1 MSPHLTRRLLAGLP
15 LLAVIGSNG
24 CSAPDRDGNQAAASP
39 TATTPASVPTPIQP
53 ATPAA
58 AVTATP
64 AAAVPSA
71 AELYRLVAPVAL
83 FPDRLLAQV
92 LAAATHPDQIA
103 AEADMLRQNPG
114 LNAAALQAALTPQ
127 PWDPAVKGLA
137 SFPDVLNQ
145 MDRSPAWTAALGRA
159 YTSDSTDL
167 MNAVQ
172 VLRQRAVNQGHLKS
186 TPQQTVVSRTVTTQT
201 VTSGEL
207 VPAPQSYVEI
217 EPTQPD
223 VVYVPSYN
231 PALVYG
237 QDYGAWPGYYEAD
250 GGFDAGWSGGLIGFG
265 AGIAVGALLSHPWG
279 WHHWGMHWGG
289 PPPPGAGMDGWRAPS
304 VYYDQRHYNVQNI
317 SIHDN
322 RQGFAAGGFR
332 RPPVG
337 MGAGQA
343 AGGPIGRSGGGYG
356 PPGGHWQTPQ
366 FNQRLNAH
374 TWGQGAASAPELS
387 RGPTF
392 QAHAGPQGG
401 SGWSPQAMPGQ
412 HSHPVSYIHNDAA
425 GSRQP
430 PTGLHVSTRAPGQA
444 MPSGSFRGFQQT
456 GEVPQQRSTPFN
468 REPGFHQEGGFNPA
482 QRGFGGGMRPAG
494 QTFRPQPSFQQHQ
507 APVFHPAPAPRPAP
521 QGHPHE
527 GGGGHHR

>member
-24 CSAPDRDGNQAAASP
+24 CSAPDRDGNQAAP
-39 TATTPASVPTPIQP
+39 TAMAPASVPTPSQP
-53 ATPAA
+53 AAPATA
-58 AVTATP
+58 ATAAP
-64 AAAVPSA
+64 AAVPSA

-159 YTSDSTDL
+159 YANDSTDL

-172 VLRQRAVNQGHLKS
+172 VLRHRAMNQGHLKN

-201 VTSGEL
+201 VTTGEL

-217 EPTQPD
+217 EPAQPD

-237 QDYGAWPGYYEAD
+237 EDYGAWPGYYEAQ

-265 AGIAVGALLSHPWG
+265 TGIAVGALLSHPWG
-279 WHHWGMHWGG
+279 WRHWGMHWGG
-289 PPPPGAGMDGWRAPS
+289 PPPPGGSIDGWRAPS
-304 VYYDQRHYNVQNI
+304 VYYDQRHYDIQNI

-322 RQGFAAGGFR
+322 RQGFTAGGFR

-343 AGGPIGRSGGGYG
+343 AGGPIGRPGGGYG

-374 TWGQGAASAPELS
+374 AWGQGAASAPELS

-401 SGWSPQAMPGQ
+401 SGWSPQPMAGQ
-412 HSHPVSYIHNDAA
+412 HSHPVSYIHNDSA

-430 PTGLHVSTRAPGQA
+430 PAGLHVSTRAPGQV
-444 MPSGSFRGFQQT
+444 MQSEGFRGFQRA
-456 GEVPQQRSTPFN
+456 GEAPQQRSAPFN
-468 REPGFHQEGGFNPA
+468 RESGFHQEGGFHPDP
-482 QRGFGGGMRPAG
+482 RGFGNGMRPAG